1 VFEHFT
7 DEARHVLVL
16 AQEEARLLERSSVG
30 TEHLLL
36 GLIREADGAA
46 AKALDSLGI
55 TLESARERVKE
66 GTRDLERAPRGSPPF
81 TREAKRVL
89 IELSPREASQL
100 GHGYIGTEHLLLG
113 MLHESDSMA
122 DHVLISL
129 GADIADVRE
138 RVRRFMPG
146 QE

>member
-7 DEARHVLVL
+7 DQARKVIVL
-16 AQEEARLLERSSVG
+16 AQEEARLVDHRSVG

-36 GLIREADGAA
+36 GLIREANGAA

-55 TLESARERVKE
+55 TLEAARDEVKE
-66 GTRDLERAPRGSPPF
+66 ATRDSEEAPSGSLPF
-81 TREAKRVL
+81 MREAKRVL

-100 GHGYIGTEHLLLG
+100 GHRNIGTEHLLGL
-113 MLHESDSMA
+113 LLESGGIAS
-122 DHVLISL
+122 HVLVTL
-129 GADIADVRE
+129 GEDVGRVRE
-138 RVRRFMPG
+138 QVMQFMPR